1 MSGSINLTENAV
13 TRIQVLSAG
22 SDNNKHD
29 RLTVSI
35 REFNSY
41 VNKDKRVENL
51 IIPLGDGL
59 TVCRKI

>member
-1 MSGSINLTENAV
+1 MWHGDVIN
-13 TRIQVLSAG
+13 
-22 SDNNKHD
+22 NNKQD